1 MEKKALIWAL
11 RQGFSADEMSFP
23 NISWEKVLLL
33 ARHHKVSG
41 LCYYGLK
48 QQGEVLSHL
57 PQEVQDGFLQD
68 YRKTLHQGIQWESL
82 QQDITIA
89 LQKAKIP
96 HAFLKGACI
105 RDVYPVKELRSMCDM
120 DLLVLPQDH
129 ERITVAFSAIGAVEE
144 RGDGNHYNYRFPN
157 GLCIECHPN
166 LMHPGEVGSDIL
178 NPGWQFV
185 QEGSTA
191 LTAEGLYL
199 HALCHLAGHL
209 LSGGAGVRFVL
220 DLWLLSRNWE
230 GECPY
235 EAGISALGL
244 TEFHRNI
251 LALGEYWFG
260 AGERTDTLE
269 ELADYI
275 FTSGSH
281 GFAQRAALNA
291 VSVAGSQKN
300 AFLKRVFCP
309 REALEARFSWVR
321 GRPLLLPA
329 AWLSR
334 CALVLTSRRKEL
346 SAWKKQSGKISQGD
360 ANLQREKLIRFGL
373 VKEKA

>member
-1 MEKKALIWAL
+1 MEKQALIWAL
-11 RQGFSADEMSFP
+11 RQGFSAEEMPFP
-23 NISWEKVLLL
+23 NISWENVLLL
-33 ARHHKVSG
+33 ARRHKVSG

-48 QQGEVLSHL
+48 QQENVLPQL
-57 PQEVQDGFLQD
+57 PQEVQEGFLQD
-68 YRKTLHQGIQWESL
+68 YRKTIHQGVQWESL
-82 QQDITIA
+82 QNDITTA

-105 RDVYPVKELRSMCDM
+105 REYYPVGELRSMCDLDM
-120 DLLVLPQDH
+120 LVLPQDH
-129 ERITVAFSAIGAVEE
+129 GLITAAFSQMGAVEE
-144 RGDGNHYNYRFPN
+144 TGDGNHYNYRFPN
-157 GLCIECHPN
+157 GLCVECHPN
-166 LMHPGEVGSDIL
+166 LLHPGEVGSDVL

-199 HALCHLAGHL
+199 HTLCHLAGHL

-220 DLWLLSRNWE
+220 DLWLLSRSWE
-230 GECPY
+230 GTCPY
-235 EAGISALGL
+235 EKDISALGL
-244 TEFHRNI
+244 TDFHRNI
-251 LALGEYWFG
+251 LALGEAWFG
-260 AGERTDTLE
+260 TGELTDALD

-275 FTSGSH
+275 FTSGIH

-291 VSVAGSQKN
+291 VSVSGSRKN

-309 REALEARFSWVR
+309 REALEARFTWVQ

-334 CALVLTSRRKEL
+334 CVLVLTERRKEF
-346 SAWKKQSGKISQGD
+346 SAWRRQSGSVSAAD
-360 ANLQREKLIRFGL
+360 AKAQKEKLQRFGL
-373 VKEKA
+373 IQKEA